1 MNIVEVQIKSV
12 YGNEL
17 VYPVNENACKFA
29 KLIGKKTLSSK
40 DIEIIYS
47 LGFTIKVIERTL

>member
-29 KLIGKKTLSSK
+29 QLIGKKTLSMR
-40 DIEIIYS
+40 DIAYIKG